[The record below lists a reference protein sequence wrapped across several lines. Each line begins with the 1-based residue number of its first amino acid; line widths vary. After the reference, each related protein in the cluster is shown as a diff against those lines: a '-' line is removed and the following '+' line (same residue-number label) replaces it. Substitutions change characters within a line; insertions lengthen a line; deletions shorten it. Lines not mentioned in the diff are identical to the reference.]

1 MKKNPDIYRLEVLI
15 EHMDS
20 KFDAL
25 VEMMLYIKETMVT
38 REEFNQEI
46 GEIKS
51 EIKAIKAALADA
63 SRQSNRH
70 EDTFMDLGR
79 LLRKYA

>member
-1 MKKNPDIYRLEVLI
+1 M

-20 KFDAL
+20 KFDAV

-38 REEFNQEI
+38 KAEFNREI
-46 GEIKS
+46 DEIKND
-51 EIKAIKAALADA
+51 IKAMKAAIADA

>member
-1 MKKNPDIYRLEVLI
+1 MQKHPDIYRLEALM

-20 KFDAL
+20 KFDAV

-38 REEFNQEI
+38 KAEFNREI
-46 GEIKS
+46 DEIKND
-51 EIKAIKAALADA
+51 IKAMKAAIADA